1 MLDIECFAFLNRALE
16 NELAPIVV
24 MASNRGIT
32 TIRGT
37 NYKSPHGIP
46 LDLLDRLLIIKTE
59 PYTDKEIRRILD
71 IRCKEE
77 DVDMSNDAKDL
88 LTKIGIEASLRYA
101 IHMISTAAL
110 VAQKRKG
117 MMVEIDDIKRVYGLF
132 VDVKRSAKYL
142 AEYQQGYMFHNE

>member
-1 MLDIECFAFLNRALE
+1 MLDIECFSFLNRAIE
-16 NELAPIVV
+16 NDLAPIVI

-37 NYKSPHGIP
+37 NYKSAHGIP
-46 LDLLDRLLIIKTE
+46 ADFLDRLVIIATQ

-88 LTKIGIEASLRYA
+88 LTKIGMEASLRYS
-101 IHMISTAAL
+101 IHMISTASL

-117 MMVEIDDIKRVYGLF
+117 MLVEVEDIKRVYGLF

-142 AEYQQGYMFHNE
+142 SEYQQGYMFHNE